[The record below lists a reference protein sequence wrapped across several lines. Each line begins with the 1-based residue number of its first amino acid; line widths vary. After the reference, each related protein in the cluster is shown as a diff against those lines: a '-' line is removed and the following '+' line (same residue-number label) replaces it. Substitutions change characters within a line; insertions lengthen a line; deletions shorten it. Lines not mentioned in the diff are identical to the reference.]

1 MFFFLSGEFSLKGYL
16 FMSIYYIFAA
26 LAAAVRK
33 AAQFSDG
40 KDFSRK
46 SVLTA
51 ETVIRLLIGAEG
63 GSLAKI
69 LHDAGIQ
76 ATASAVTQRRAQIPP
91 EVFRTVFTNFNS
103 TCADNEFFCGYR
115 LLAVDGTAVNLPRN
129 PKAPSFVQNDGI
141 PNGVNQLHVTPL
153 YDILNR
159 TFADVVIQ
167 PEPKKDEIGALVE
180 MLKRNTFAQKTLII
194 ADRGF
199 ESYNLIGHCLEKPNT
214 DFLIRVKQSRSAM
227 REVAKLPLC
236 ELDCNISFTIT
247 TTQTNADKTGGY
259 IYLQVPKKS
268 RAGSKT
274 RRGRW
279 DFPSPYPM
287 KLRVCRFLLDNG
299 EFETVATSLPRSFS
313 LDDIRELYHLRWG
326 IETSFRDLKYT
337 LGLVNLHGKSD
348 AFAEREIYASLTVFN
363 FASRVCNEVVV
374 RQPKNG
380 VYAYKV
386 NFKMAVMLCKEF
398 LRTPNADGETLLKE
412 IARYTIPIRPNRQDE
427 RNLKVKGF
435 AGFVYRVAA

>member
-1 MFFFLSGEFSLKGYL
+1 
-16 FMSIYYIFAA
+16 MSIQSIRVALNAA
-26 LAAAVRK
+26 IRAAAQRIG
-33 AAQFSDG
+33 G
-40 KDFSRK
+40 KSFSRK
-46 SVLTA
+46 STLTA

-129 PKAPSFVQNDGI
+129 PKSPSFVQNDGI
-141 PNGVNQLHVTPL
+141 PKGVNQLHVTPL

-167 PEPKKDEIGALVE
+167 PEPKKDEIGALVD
-180 MLKRNTFAQKTLII
+180 MLERNTFTQKALII

-199 ESYNLIGHCLEKPNT
+199 ESYNLIAHCLEKENV
-214 DFLIRVKQSRSAM
+214 DFLIRVRQNYSAM
-227 REVAKLPLC
+227 REVAKLPMM
-236 ELDCNISFTIT
+236 ELDCTIRPTIT
-247 TTQTNADKTGGY
+247 TTQTKEDKKSGY
-259 IYLQVPKKS
+259 VFLQVPKKS
-268 RAGSKT
+268 KAGSKT

-299 EFETVATSLPRSFS
+299 EFETVATSLPASFT
-313 LDDIRELYHLRWG
+313 LEDIKELYHLRWG
-326 IETSFRDLKYT
+326 IETAFRDWKYT

-348 AFAEREIYASLTVFN
+348 AFAEQEIYASLTAFN
-363 FASRVCNEVVV
+363 FASRVCNEVVA

-380 VYAYKV
+380 IYAYKV

-398 LRTPNADGETLLKE
+398 LRTHNADGEKLLAE
-412 IARYTIPIRPNRQDE
+412 IARYTVPIRPDRQDE
-427 RNLKVKGF
+427 RNLSVKGF

>member
-1 MFFFLSGEFSLKGYL
+1 
-16 FMSIYYIFAA
+16 MSIYYIFAA
-26 LAAAVRK
+26 LAAAVSK

-51 ETVIRLLIGAEG
+51 ETVIRLLISAEG

-76 ATASAVTQRRAQIPP
+76 ATASALSQRRAQIPP

-103 TCADNEFFCGYR
+103 TCADNNFFQGYR

-141 PNGVNQLHVTPL
+141 PKGVNQLHVTPL
-153 YDILNR
+153 YNILSR
-159 TFADVVIQ
+159 TFDDLVIQ
-167 PEPKKDEIGALVE
+167 PEPKKDEIGALVD
-180 MLKRNTFAQKTLII
+180 MLERNTFTQKTLII

-199 ESYNLIGHCLEKPNT
+199 ESYNLIAHCLEKENA
-214 DFLIRVKQSRSAM
+214 DFLIRVRQNYSAM
-227 REVAKLPLC
+227 REVAKLPMM
-236 ELDCNISFTIT
+236 ELDCTIRPTIT
-247 TTQTNADKTGGY
+247 TTQTKEDKKNGY
-259 IYLQVPKKS
+259 VFLQVPKKS
-268 RAGSKT
+268 KVGSKT

-348 AFAEREIYASLTVFN
+348 AFAEQEIYASLTAFN

>member
-1 MFFFLSGEFSLKGYL
+1 
-16 FMSIYYIFAA
+16 MSIYYIFAA
-26 LAAAVRK
+26 LAAAVSK

-51 ETVIRLLIGAEG
+51 ETVIRLLISAEG

-76 ATASAVTQRRAQIPP
+76 ATASALSQRRAQIPP

-103 TCADNEFFCGYR
+103 TCADNNFFQGYS

-141 PNGVNQLHVTPL
+141 PKGVNQLHVTPL
-153 YDILNR
+153 YNILSR
-159 TFADVVIQ
+159 TFDDLVIQ
-167 PEPKKDEIGALVE
+167 PEPKKDEIGALVD
-180 MLKRNTFAQKTLII
+180 MLERNTFTQKTLII

-199 ESYNLIGHCLEKPNT
+199 ESYNLIAHCLEKENA
-214 DFLIRVKQSRSAM
+214 DFLIRVRQNYSAM
-227 REVAKLPLC
+227 REVAKLPMM
-236 ELDCNISFTIT
+236 ELDCTIRPTIT
-247 TTQTNADKTGGY
+247 TTQTKEDKKNGY
-259 IYLQVPKKS
+259 VFLQVPKKS
-268 RAGSKT
+268 KVGSKT

-348 AFAEREIYASLTVFN
+348 AFAEQEIYASLTAFN

-386 NFKMAVMLCKEF
+386 NFKMAVMLCKEH
-398 LRTPNADGETLLKE
+398 LRTPNTDGETLLKE
-412 IARYTIPIRPNRQDE
+412 IARYTVPIRPNRQDE

>member
-1 MFFFLSGEFSLKGYL
+1 
-16 FMSIYYIFAA
+16 MSIQSIRVALNAA
-26 LAAAVRK
+26 IRAAAQRIG
-33 AAQFSDG
+33 G
-40 KDFSRK
+40 KSFSRK
-46 SVLTA
+46 STLTA
-51 ETVIRLLIGAEG
+51 ETVIRLLISAEG

-76 ATASAVTQRRAQIPP
+76 ATASALSQRRAQIPP
-91 EVFRTVFTNFNS
+91 EVFRSVFKNFNS
-103 TCADNEFFCGYR
+103 SCTDGDLFRGYK

-129 PKAPSFVQNDGI
+129 SKSPSFVQNDGI

-159 TFADVVIQ
+159 TFADVIIQ
-167 PEPKKDEIGALVE
+167 PEPKKDEISALVE

-199 ESYNLIGHCLEKPNT
+199 ESYNLIAHILEKPNT
-214 DFLIRVKQSRSAM
+214 DFLIRIKQSRSAM

-236 ELDCNISFTIT
+236 ELDCDISFTIT
-247 TTQTNADKTGGY
+247 TTQTNADKKSGY
-259 IYLQVPKKS
+259 VFLQVPKKS
-268 RAGSKT
+268 KAGSKT

-299 EFETVATSLPRSFS
+299 EFETVTTSLPRSFS

-326 IETSFRDLKYT
+326 VETAFRDWKYT

-348 AFAEREIYASLTVFN
+348 AFAEQEIYASLTAFN

-386 NFKMAVMLCKEF
+386 NFKMAVMLCKEH
-398 LRTPNADGETLLKE
+398 LRTPNTDGETLLKE
-412 IARYTIPIRPNRQDE
+412 IARYTVPIRPNRQDE

>member
-1 MFFFLSGEFSLKGYL
+1 
-16 FMSIYYIFAA
+16 MSIQSIRVALNAA
-26 LAAAVRK
+26 IRAAAQRIG
-33 AAQFSDG
+33 G
-40 KDFSRK
+40 KRFSRK

-63 GSLAKI
+63 GSLDKI
-69 LHDAGIQ
+69 LHTAGLNV
-76 ATASAVTQRRAQIPP
+76 TASAFSQRRTQIPL
-91 EVFRTVFTNFNS
+91 EVFRSVFENFNS
-103 TCADNEFFCGYR
+103 SCTDGDLFRGYK

-129 PKAPSFVQNDGI
+129 PAAPSFVQNDGI
-141 PNGVNQLHVTPL
+141 PNGVNQLHVTPF
-153 YDILNR
+153 YDILNH

-199 ESYNLIGHCLEKPNT
+199 ESYNLIAHCLEKTNT

-299 EFETVATSLPRSFS
+299 EFETVATSLSPSFT
-313 LDDIRELYHLRWG
+313 LADIRELYHLRWG

-348 AFAEREIYASLTVFN
+348 AFAEQEIYASLTAFN

-412 IARYTIPIRPNRQDE
+412 IARYTIPIRPNRQDA

-435 AGFVYRVAA
+435 AVFVHRVA

>member
-1 MFFFLSGEFSLKGYL
+1 
-16 FMSIYYIFAA
+16 MSIYYIFAA
-26 LAAAVRK
+26 LAAAVSK

-46 SVLTA
+46 SALTA

-63 GSLAKI
+63 GSLDKI

-76 ATASAVTQRRAQIPP
+76 ATASALSQRRAQIPP
-91 EVFRTVFTNFNS
+91 EVFRSVFENFNS
-103 TCADNEFFCGYR
+103 PCTDGDLFRGYK

-141 PNGVNQLHVTPL
+141 PKGVNQLHVTPL
-153 YDILNR
+153 YNILSR
-159 TFADVVIQ
+159 TFDDLVIQ
-167 PEPKKDEIGALVE
+167 PEPKKDEIGALVD
-180 MLKRNTFAQKTLII
+180 MLERNTFTQKTLII

-199 ESYNLIGHCLEKPNT
+199 ESYNLIAHCLEKENA
-214 DFLIRVKQSRSAM
+214 DFLIRVRQNYSAM
-227 REVAKLPLC
+227 REVAKLPMM
-236 ELDCNISFTIT
+236 ELDCTIRPTIT
-247 TTQTNADKTGGY
+247 TTQTKEDKKNGY
-259 IYLQVPKKS
+259 VFLQVPKKS
-268 RAGSKT
+268 KAGSKT

-287 KLRVCRFLLDNG
+287 RFRICRFMLDNG

-348 AFAEREIYASLTVFN
+348 AFAEQEIYASLTAFN

-386 NFKMAVMLCKEF
+386 NFKMAVMLCKEH
-398 LRTPNADGETLLKE
+398 LRTPNTDGETLLKE
-412 IARYTIPIRPNRQDE
+412 IARYTVPIRPNRQDE

>member
-1 MFFFLSGEFSLKGYL
+1 
-16 FMSIYYIFAA
+16 MSIQSIRVALNAA
-26 LAAAVRK
+26 IRAAAQRIG
-33 AAQFSDG
+33 G
-40 KDFSRK
+40 KSFSRK
-46 SVLTA
+46 STLTA

-63 GSLAKI
+63 GSLDKI
-69 LHDAGIQ
+69 LHTAGLNV
-76 ATASAVTQRRAQIPP
+76 TASAVTQRRAQIPP
-91 EVFRTVFTNFNS
+91 EMFRSVFENFNS
-103 TCADNEFFCGYR
+103 SCTDGDLFRGYK

-141 PNGVNQLHVTPL
+141 PKGVNQLHVTPL

-159 TFADVVIQ
+159 TFADVIIQ
-167 PEPKKDEIGALVE
+167 PEPKKDEIGALVT
-180 MLKRNTFAQKTLII
+180 MLQRNDFEEKTLII

-236 ELDCNISFTIT
+236 ELDCDISFTIT
-247 TTQTNADKTGGY
+247 TTQTNEDKKGGY
-259 IYLQVPKKS
+259 IHLQVPKKS
-268 RAGSKT
+268 KAGSKT

-299 EFETVATSLPRSFS
+299 EFETVTTSLPPSFT
-313 LDDIRELYHLRWG
+313 LADIRELYHLRWG
-326 IETSFRDLKYT
+326 VETAFRDWKYT

-348 AFAEREIYASLTVFN
+348 AFAEQEIYASLTAFN

-398 LRTPNADGETLLKE
+398 LRTPNADGEKLLEE
-412 IARYTIPIRPNRQDE
+412 IARYTVPIRPDRQDE

>member
-1 MFFFLSGEFSLKGYL
+1 
-16 FMSIYYIFAA
+16 MSVRPIHAA
-26 LAAAVRK
+26 LNAAISTALAMYRH
-33 AAQFSDG
+33 G
-40 KDFSRK
+40 KNFSRK
-46 SVLTA
+46 SALTA
-51 ETVIRLLIGAEG
+51 EKVIRLFISAEG
-63 GSLAKI
+63 GSLDKI
-69 LHDAGIQ
+69 IHTAGLNV
-76 ATASAVTQRRAQIPP
+76 TASAVSQRRAQIPP
-91 EVFRTVFTNFNS
+91 EVFRNVFDHFNAGCVDS
-103 TCADNEFFCGYR
+103 DLFRGYR
-115 LLAVDGTAVNLPRN
+115 LLVVDGTTVNLPRN
-129 PKAPSFVQNDGI
+129 PKSPSFVQNDGI

-153 YDILNR
+153 YDILSR

-180 MLKRNTFAQKTLII
+180 MLERNTFPQKTLII

-199 ESYNLIGHCLEKPNT
+199 EGYNLIAHCLEKPNV

-227 REVAKLPLC
+227 REVAKLPMM
-236 ELDCNISFTIT
+236 ELDCMVGFTIT
-247 TTQTNADKTGGY
+247 TTQTNADKQGGY
-259 IYLQVPKKS
+259 IHLQVPKKS
-268 RAGSKT
+268 KAGSKT

-287 KLRVCRFLLDNG
+287 RFRICRFLLDNG
-299 EFETVATSLPRSFS
+299 EFETVATSLPASFT
-313 LDDIRELYHLRWG
+313 LDDIKELYHLRWG

-348 AFAEREIYASLTVFN
+348 AFAMQELLSSLTAYN
-363 FASRVCNEVVV
+363 YTSRVCREVIV
-374 RQPKNG
+374 RQPKDG

-398 LRTPNADGETLLKE
+398 LRTPNADGEKLLKE
-412 IARYTIPIRPNRQDE
+412 IARYTVPVRPNRQDE

>member
-1 MFFFLSGEFSLKGYL
+1 
-16 FMSIYYIFAA
+16 MSIQSIRVALNAA
-26 LAAAVRK
+26 IRAAAQRIG
-33 AAQFSDG
+33 G

-46 SVLTA
+46 SALTA

-69 LHDAGIQ
+69 LHDAGIKV
-76 ATASAVTQRRAQIPP
+76 TASALSQRRAQIPP

-103 TCADNEFFCGYR
+103 TCADNNFFQGYR

-141 PNGVNQLHVTPL
+141 PKGVNQLHVTPL
-153 YDILNR
+153 YNILSR
-159 TFADVVIQ
+159 TFDDLVIQ
-167 PEPKKDEIGALVE
+167 PEPKKDEIGALVD
-180 MLKRNTFAQKTLII
+180 MLERNTFTQKTLII

-199 ESYNLIGHCLEKPNT
+199 ESYNLIAHCLEKENA
-214 DFLIRVKQSRSAM
+214 DFLIRVRQNYSAM
-227 REVAKLPLC
+227 REVAKLPMM
-236 ELDCNISFTIT
+236 ELDCTIRPTIT
-247 TTQTNADKTGGY
+247 TTQTKEDKKNGY
-259 IYLQVPKKS
+259 VFLQVPKKS
-268 RAGSKT
+268 KAGSKT

-287 KLRVCRFLLDNG
+287 KLRICRFLLDNG

-348 AFAEREIYASLTVFN
+348 AFAEQEIYASLTAFN

-412 IARYTIPIRPNRQDE
+412 IARHTVPIRPDRQDE
-427 RNLKVKGF
+427 CNLKVKGF
-435 AGFVYRVAA
+435 AGFVYRVAT